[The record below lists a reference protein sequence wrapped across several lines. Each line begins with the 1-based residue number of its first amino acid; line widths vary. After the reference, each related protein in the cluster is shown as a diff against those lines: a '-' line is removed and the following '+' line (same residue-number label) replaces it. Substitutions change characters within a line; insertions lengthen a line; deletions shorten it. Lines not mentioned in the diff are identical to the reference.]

1 MTEPTL
7 ELYAFW
13 RSSATYRVRVAL
25 ALKGLPARERY
36 VDLDAGDQR
45 DPAFLAINP
54 LGAIPALIVP
64 GQPPLTQSLAILE
77 YLDETVPLPALLPS
91 DPLGRARVRSIA
103 AGLAADTHPL
113 IVPRV
118 RNYLTT
124 TGGVRCRGVAGV
136 AVALVLDRI
145 AGAGDASGARGRD
158 RGVLPWRQRDD
169 GRHPAD
175 EHRRRA
181 AGVQFFHRGHAC
193 HRSDRGALRIPGRV
207 REGGADAATGRLG
220 GLITPRRPL
229 PSGDGRNSS
238 GSVCG
243 DGRRRAAAR
252 IWPGW
257 RR

>member
-124 TGGVRCRGVAGV
+124 TGGFDAAAWRAWQSHWFSTGLQ
-136 AVALVLDRI
+136 ALETRL
-145 AGAGDASGARGRD
+145 AR
-158 RGVLPWRQRDD
+158 
-169 GRHPAD
+169 
-175 EHRRRA
+175 E
-181 AGVQFFHRGHAC
+181 
-193 HRSDRGALRIPGRV
+193 
-207 REGGADAATGRLG
+207 AATGVYCHGDSVTMADILLMSIVAVLRVFNFSTAG
-220 GLITPRRPL
+220 TPVIDRIVAL
-229 PSGDGRNSS
+229 CESQD
-238 GSVCG
+238 VFA
-243 DGRRRAAAR
+243 RAAPMRQQGA
-252 IWPGW
+252 PAG
-257 RR
+257 